1 MKKIFKKLYMSE
13 NKTDNLQNAL
23 VSICLLY
30 FVCMFIASLI
40 IHSKI

>member
-13 NKTDNLQNAL
+13 NKIDNTQNGL
-23 VSICLLY
+23 VSVIILY

-40 IHSKI
+40 IHSL